1 VIKPLACLLALLAGT
16 AAVRADNLVAKRVA
30 CVDAAKARITARST
44 AGSEVYR
51 LMVERR
57 RAFVEKCMVEV
68 GPSASPR
75 NAAASAAGGQ
85 AGAAA
90 PTRPSRSRE
99 PLRQSAPAASVLRN
113 G

>member
-16 AAVRADNLVAKRVA
+16 AAVRADNLVAKRVT

-57 RAFVEKCMVEV
+57 RAFVEKCMADA
-68 GPSASPR
+68 GPTATPR
-75 NAAASAAGGQ
+75 NAAASNAAGQ
-85 AGAAA
+85 AGPA

-99 PLRQSAPAASVLRN
+99 PLRQSAPATAVLRN